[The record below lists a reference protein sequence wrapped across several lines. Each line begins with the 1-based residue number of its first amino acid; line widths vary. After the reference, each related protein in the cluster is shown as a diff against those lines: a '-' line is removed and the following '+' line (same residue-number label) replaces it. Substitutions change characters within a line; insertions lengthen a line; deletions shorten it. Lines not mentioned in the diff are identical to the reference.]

1 MEVKIGVVYSPREL
15 TIEVEGSSEELMD
28 QIQSALKDSTAMLW
42 LVDRKGKRVG
52 VPVDKVAYVEIAEE
66 DPTKRVGFGPD

>member
-28 QIQSALKDSTAMLW
+28 KVQSALKDSNAMLW
-42 LVDRKGKRVG
+42 LVDRKGKRMG
-52 VPVDKVAYVEIAEE
+52 VPVDKIAYVEIGEE
-66 DPTKRVGFGPD
+66 DAMKRVGFGTE

>member
-28 QIQSALKDSTAMLW
+28 KVQSALKDSNSMLW
-42 LVDRKGKRVG
+42 LVDRKGRRMG
-52 VPVDKVAYVEIAEE
+52 VPVDKIAYVEIGEE
-66 DPTKRVGFGPD
+66 DAMKRVGFGPD